1 MEKKSLY
8 TISIAQNVFKN
19 EAKRKTVT
27 LLWVSLHGSSLIP
40 DILFREKTFFF
51 FFLEYQEY
59 LGKNCYVTGNVIWE
73 GDPLRVI
80 AEPEFLALRLETPSR
95 EWQNIEGC
103 FYKIVIWF
111 WQPVYPIILTYHCG
125 ELQLQ
130 VPAMT
135 EKWNGRIFKI
145 KRTAPA

>member
-1 MEKKSLY
+1 MGLASY
-8 TISIAQNVFKN
+8 QIFYSG
-19 EAKRKTVT
+19 KR
-27 LLWVSLHGSSLIP
+27 L
-40 DILFREKTFFF
+40 F

-103 FYKIVIWF
+103 FYKIVI
-111 WQPVYPIILTYHCG
+111 
-125 ELQLQ
+125 
-130 VPAMT
+130 
-135 EKWNGRIFKI
+135 
-145 KRTAPA
+145 

>member
-1 MEKKSLY
+1 M
-8 TISIAQNVFKN
+8 
-19 EAKRKTVT
+19 
-27 LLWVSLHGSSLIP
+27 SLHGSSLIP
-40 DILFREKTFFF
+40 DILFREKTFF

-103 FYKIVIWF
+103 FYKIVI
-111 WQPVYPIILTYHCG
+111 
-125 ELQLQ
+125 
-130 VPAMT
+130 
-135 EKWNGRIFKI
+135 
-145 KRTAPA
+145 